1 MLQDLTWDNY
11 LELTQY
17 IDKNDFK
24 QEYLSPIALVALI
37 NYEVRHKF
45 HILPTKEILLY
56 VAYDT
61 SISDVKDIWSVS
73 TCIYFDNSNIQ
84 TMKEQ
89 IQIDLKEL
97 NPSKDYMSFNGLSEH
112 MLDDFDLR
120 KFDIITYDYINNYIY
135 EIDKMRTFA
144 GKKLQKKRNHL
155 NAFYSMQHNVNVK
168 DLRDV
173 NFQEISDYLDYHMNK
188 YADVYRQYEIDI
200 YHEFLYYELP
210 KDKNF
215 FGTVIYIDNKIVAMT
230 LCYERINTCE
240 VIIEKAERD
249 VRGLYQFLIKTNLE
263 IHGVKAPYMDRQ
275 DDGGIMELK
284 QSKKSYYPII
294 MINRYGIENIK
305 KW

>member
-1 MLQDLTWDNY
+1 MLEDLTWDNY
-11 LELTQY
+11 LQLTKY
-17 IDKNDFK
+17 IDQNDFK

-56 VAYDT
+56 VAYET
-61 SISDVKDIWSVS
+61 SISDVKNIWSVS
-73 TCIYFDNSNIQ
+73 TCIYFEHSDI
-84 TMKEQ
+84 TALKKQ

-97 NPSKDYMSFNGLSEH
+97 NPSKDFMSFNGLSEH

-155 NAFYSMQHNVNVK
+155 NAFYSMQHNVNIK

-173 NFQEISDYLDYHMNK
+173 DFQEISDYLDYHMNK

-230 LCYERINTCE
+230 LCYERVNTCE

-249 VRGLYQFLIKTNLE
+249 IRGLYQFLIKTNLE
-263 IHGVKAPYMDRQ
+263 NHDVKAPYMDRQ
-275 DDGGIMELK
+275 DDGGILELK

-294 MINRYGIENIK
+294 TINRYGIENIK
-305 KW
+305 EW